1 MVLHLPLFCVFY
13 DYNFRKGKAN
23 KFEFVDGFMKARL
36 GDYIR
41 EYSVRNK
48 INEDIPVYSV
58 TNSQGFC
65 KDYFGKEVASKDKS
79 TYKIV
84 PKGCFAYNPSRINV
98 GSVDWQRN
106 EERVIVSPLY
116 NVFSVSSDL
125 DNQYLYYFLKS
136 DIALCLIKNIATGS
150 VRDNLKLSMLYE
162 FPINLPNIE
171 RQKEIVSTLDKLQS
185 IITHLR
191 IQLEKLDLLVKARFV
206 EMFGDIYTNKYDLPI
221 CPLSDYIT
229 FLTSGSRGWA
239 KYCTENGTDWFI
251 TIKNVKAC
259 KITTHNIQQLN
270 APDNMEAK
278 RTKVQEDDLL
288 ISITADLGRTGVVT
302 KEIAEHGAYINQ
314 HLTCVRLNKSKITP
328 IYAAYFMESNSGRP
342 QFEAKNQTGVKAG
355 LNFDSI
361 KSLKISVPPLTLQNQ
376 FADFVKQIDKSKS
389 ILQQELDKAQMLFDS
404 LMQEYFG

>member
-1 MVLHLPLFCVFY
+1 M
-13 DYNFRKGKAN
+13 
-23 KFEFVDGFMKARL
+23 FVDGFMKARL

-41 EYSVRNK
+41 EYSIRNK
-48 INEDIPVYSV
+48 ANEDIPVYSV

-65 KDYFGKEVASKDKS
+65 KDYFGKEVASKNKS

-171 RQKEIVSTLDKLQS
+171 RQKEIVSTLDTLQS

-191 IQLEKLDLLVKARFV
+191 TQLEKLDLLVKARFV
-206 EMFGDIYTNKYDLPI
+206 EMFENIENMCTIADACSIITDGTHQPPKFTTDGIPFLFVSNIATNEIVYNAEKFISEETYNDLYKRTPIEIGDIILSTVGSYGHPAIVKTNKKFLFQRHIAYLKPI
-221 CPLSDYIT
+221 PTTINSIYLHRAILSD
-229 FLTSGSRGWA
+229 
-239 KYCTENGTDWFI
+239 
-251 TIKNVKAC
+251 NVQRQIDKRVKGIAQKTLNLSEIR
-259 KITTHNIQQLN
+259 KIVIP
-270 APDNMEAK
+270 A
-278 RTKVQEDDLL
+278 
-288 ISITADLGRTGVVT
+288 
-302 KEIAEHGAYINQ
+302 
-314 HLTCVRLNKSKITP
+314 
-328 IYAAYFMESNSGRP
+328 
-342 QFEAKNQTGVKAG
+342 
-355 LNFDSI
+355 
-361 KSLKISVPPLTLQNQ
+361 PPLELQTQ
-376 FADFVKQIDKSKS
+376 FANFVKQVDQSKS
-389 ILQQELDKAQMLFDS
+389 ILQQELTQTQTLFNS

>member
-1 MVLHLPLFCVFY
+1 MFA
-13 DYNFRKGKAN
+13 D
-23 KFEFVDGFMKARL
+23 EFMKARL

-41 EYSVRNK
+41 EYSIRNK
-48 INEDIPVYSV
+48 ANEDIPVYSV

-65 KDYFGKEVASKDKS
+65 KDYFGKEVASKNKS

-171 RQKEIVSTLDKLQS
+171 RQKEIVSTLDTLQS
-185 IITHLR
+185 IITHIR
-191 IQLEKLDLLVKARFV
+191 TQLEKLDLLVKSRFV
-206 EMFGDIYTNKYDLPI
+206 EMFGNIENMCTIADVCSIITDGTHQPPKFTTDGIPFLFVSNIATNEIVYNAEKFISEETYNDLYKRTPIEIGDIILSTVGSYGHPAIVKTNKKFLFQRHIAYLKPI
-221 CPLSDYIT
+221 PTTINSIYLHRAILSD
-229 FLTSGSRGWA
+229 
-239 KYCTENGTDWFI
+239 
-251 TIKNVKAC
+251 NVQRQIDERVKGIAQKTLNLSEIR
-259 KITTHNIQQLN
+259 KIVIP
-270 APDNMEAK
+270 A
-278 RTKVQEDDLL
+278 
-288 ISITADLGRTGVVT
+288 
-302 KEIAEHGAYINQ
+302 
-314 HLTCVRLNKSKITP
+314 
-328 IYAAYFMESNSGRP
+328 
-342 QFEAKNQTGVKAG
+342 
-355 LNFDSI
+355 
-361 KSLKISVPPLTLQNQ
+361 PPLELQTQ
-376 FADFVKQIDKSKS
+376 FANFVKQVDQSKS
-389 ILQQELDKAQMLFDS
+389 ILQQELTQTQTLFDS